1 MGIKLSERVNKLAPS
16 ATLAVGRKAKELQA
30 KGVKVLNLSVGEPDL
45 PPPEGAKDAVIS
57 AVNANL
63 SRYTDSRGT
72 LSLREAICQRT
83 KEDLRLTYSPN
94 QVVVSCGSK
103 HSLYNLFQ
111 SLLDPGDEVL
121 IPIPYWTSYPEM
133 VRLAG
138 GVPVFVPAKSGYRV
152 TPEDLEP
159 FITPKT
165 RVLILNS
172 PNNPSGAVYEKEE
185 VSAIAD
191 CLLKHKEVIVI
202 SDDAYQ
208 YFLYDDKNF
217 CSIATFLGMGERTI
231 IVGAASK
238 TYAMTGW
245 RIGWFL
251 GPQELA
257 DAVAK
262 LQDQSTSNPASLSQE
277 AARAALSGNQG
288 SVKKMREE
296 FERRR
301 RLLLERLAPVKG
313 LTYCYPA
320 GAFYFFFTHPDIKN
334 SIEFAGRLLEEVQVA
349 LVPGIAFGMEGYLRL
364 SYAVSEEVLSEAISR
379 IITCLQ
385 KG

>member
-1 MGIKLSERVNKLAPS
+1 MGIELSERVNKLAPS

-30 KGVKVLNLSVGEPDL
+30 KGIKVLNLSVGEPDL
-45 PPPEGAKDAVIS
+45 PPPQEAKDAVIS

-72 LSLREAICQRT
+72 IDLREAICRRT
-83 KEDLRLTYSPN
+83 KEDLNLTYSPN

-111 SLLDPGDEVL
+111 ALLDSGDEVL

-138 GVPVFVPAKSGYRV
+138 GIPVFVPAKSGYRV

-165 RVLILNS
+165 KALILNS

-185 VSAIAD
+185 VSAIYD
-191 CLLKHKEVIVI
+191 CLLKHKEVLVI

-208 YFLYDDKNF
+208 HFLYDDKIF
-217 CSIATFLGMGERTI
+217 CSIATFPGMGERTI

-277 AARAALSGNQG
+277 AARSALSGNQE
-288 SVKKMREE
+288 SVRKMREE

-301 RLLLERLAPVKG
+301 RLLLERMAPVNG

-320 GAFYFFFTHPDIKN
+320 GAFYFFFTHPTIGN
-334 SIEFAGRLLEEVQVA
+334 SLEFSGRLLEEAKVA

-379 IITCLQ
+379 IIKVLV
-385 KG
+385 

>member
-1 MGIKLSERVNKLAPS
+1 M
-16 ATLAVGRKAKELQA
+16 AVGRKAKELQA

-185 VSAIAD
+185 ISAIAD

-277 AARAALSGNQG
+277 AARSALSGNQE
-288 SVKKMREE
+288 SVSRMREE

-301 RLLLERLAPVKG
+301 RILLERMAPVNG

-334 SIEFAGRLLEEVQVA
+334 SIEFAGKLLEEVQVA